1 MNKQTHIVIAYDH
14 ATKSFYYDDD
24 GTMEWITKLFT
35 PESNTWCDD
44 VEEWIGDDDEFMI
57 TTIKEFMKQIEGK
70 N

>member
-24 GTMEWITKLFT
+24 GTWEWIRKLFT
-35 PESNTWCDD
+35 PESNTWSDD
-44 VEEWIGDDDEFMI
+44 EENWVGDDDELLQV
-57 TTIKEFMKQIEGK
+57 TIAEFRKLIGD